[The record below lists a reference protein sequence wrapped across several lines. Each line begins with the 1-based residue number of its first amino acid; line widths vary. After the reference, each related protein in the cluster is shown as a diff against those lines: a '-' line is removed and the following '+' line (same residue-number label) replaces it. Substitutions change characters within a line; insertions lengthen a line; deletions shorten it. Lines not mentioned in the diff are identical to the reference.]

1 MNKINSKEVKVSFN
15 ENCSNRTDEK
25 KSKNEI
31 TLKKQR
37 NSKIPYKD
45 SSVYDIVK
53 HSKDNSLELLNIN
66 REQKLKKDIEQGKV
80 IYKLSCFFLMSL
92 QN

>member
-1 MNKINSKEVKVSFN
+1 MDKINSKEVKVSFN
-15 ENCSNRTDEK
+15 ENCSNRADERK
-25 KSKNEI
+25 KKKNEI

-37 NSKIPYKD
+37 NSKFPYKD

-66 REQKLKKDIEQGKV
+66 RQ
-80 IYKLSCFFLMSL
+80 
-92 QN
+92 